1 MAETILDKQIPDK
14 KKADNSLLDIA
25 INVIAPVMI
34 LSFMS
39 KEEGK
44 LWHLGPVIAMTI
56 ALILPLAFGIWHFIQ
71 HKKLNLFSCV
81 GLFAILLTGLIT
93 IYLYYDPSSRP
104 HVGIIFGIKE
114 AIQPLVIGSLFVF
127 THKMKSPLLNT
138 FLFNDALF
146 DVKRIEKSVKKQDN
160 QSDYKA
166 LLWKCSLIMFGSFC
180 VSAVANLAL
189 SLYFFKGLSPAV
201 DNWKVE
207 YNEIVG
213 KITGWG
219 FLVIGAPFF
228 FVMAFILYF
237 MLNGLKKITG
247 LETEEILVGR

>member
-1 MAETILDKQIPDK
+1 MPETK
-14 KKADNSLLDIA
+14 KKPDNSLLDIVV
-25 INVIAPVMI
+25 NVIAPVMI
-34 LSFMS
+34 LSYMS

-44 LWHLGPVIAMTI
+44 FWHLGPVTAMAI
-56 ALILPLAFGIWHFIQ
+56 ALILPLAFGIWHFIK

-93 IYLYYDPSSRP
+93 IYLFYNEASRP

-114 AIQPLVIGSLFVF
+114 AVQPLVIGSLFLI
-127 THKMKSPLLNT
+127 THKMASPLLNT
-138 FLFNDALF
+138 FLYNDALF
-146 DVKRIEKSVKKQDN
+146 DVKRIEKSVKAKESQP
-160 QSDYKA
+160 DYKA
-166 LLWKCSLIMFGSFC
+166 LLWKASLIMFGSFC

-189 SLYFFKGLSPAV
+189 SLYFFKGLSPTIE
-201 DNWKVE
+201 NWKVE

-228 FVMAFILYF
+228 LVMAFILYF

-247 LETEEILVGR
+247 LETDEILVGR

>member
-1 MAETILDKQIPDK
+1 MAEIK
-14 KKADNSLLDIA
+14 KKPDNSLLDIV

-39 KEEGK
+39 KEDGK
-44 LWHLGPVIAMTI
+44 LWHLGPVLAMSI
-56 ALILPLAFGIWHFIQ
+56 ALILPLTFGIWHFTK

-93 IYLYYDPSSRP
+93 LYLYYDEDSRK

-114 AIQPLVIGSLFVF
+114 AVQPLVIGSLFLI
-127 THKMKSPLLNT
+127 THKMSSPLLNT
-138 FLFNDALF
+138 FLYNDGLF
-146 DVKRIEKSVKKQDN
+146 DVKRIKKSVQENEN
-160 QSDYKA
+160 QTDYQS

-189 SLYFFKGLSPAV
+189 SLYFFNGLSPALE
-201 DNWKVE
+201 NWKVE

-237 MLNGLKKITG
+237 MLNGLKRITG
-247 LETEEILVGR
+247 LKTDEILVGR

>member
-1 MAETILDKQIPDK
+1 MAETQKDKKDK
-14 KKADNSLLDIA
+14 KKPDNSLLDIVV
-25 INVIAPVMI
+25 NVIAPVMI

-39 KEEGK
+39 KEDGK
-44 LWHLGPVIAMTI
+44 FWHLGPVMAMSI
-56 ALILPLAFGIWHFIQ
+56 ALVLPIAFGIWHYIK
-71 HKKLNLFSCV
+71 HHKLNLFSCV

-93 IYLYYDPSSRP
+93 IYLFYNESARQ

-114 AIQPLVIGSLFVF
+114 AVQPLVIGSLFLL
-127 THKMKSPLLNT
+127 THKMASPLLNT
-138 FLFNDALF
+138 FLYNEALF
-146 DVKRIEKSVKKQDN
+146 DVKRIEKSVQEKDTHP
-160 QSDYKA
+160 DYSS
-166 LLWKCSLIMFGSFC
+166 LLWRCSLIMFGSFC

-189 SLYFFKGLSPAV
+189 SLYFFKGLSPSL

-247 LETEEILVGR
+247 LETDEILVGR